1 MSKNPWK
8 SKVNWLGALQ
18 LISGFSLLVIDNDLV
33 KEYPKVVS
41 VFIMV
46 NGLATL
52 LIRAVTTLPIGWNE
66 EPPVKGPQNDSS
78 GGTSGQK

>member
-1 MSKNPWK
+1 MNKNPFL
-8 SKVNWLGALQ
+8 SKTNWLGVLQ
-18 LISGFSLLVIDNDLV
+18 FISGFSLLVIDNDLV